1 MGMFWRMSKIK
12 KLKGVNADF
21 QYAMDLD
28 MWKRYL
34 LTFGIGGVIS
44 DDLLV
49 GYFRLLETSK
59 TGIDMAV
66 NASFFDEENN
76 AALIHY
82 AREAGEE
89 YVQTIQLLFPNFKKT
104 LAEKNVHSTISKENV
119 KLWLK
124 GLFYEKSKRYFYAN
138 DFKSTYALI
147 KLMPLKEY
155 TGDELKNLT
164 SFKRWSSFR
173 RLIK

>member
-1 MGMFWRMSKIK
+1 M
-12 KLKGVNADF
+12 
-21 QYAMDLD
+21 
-28 MWKRYL
+28 
-34 LTFGIGGVIS
+34 
-44 DDLLV
+44 
-49 GYFRLLETSK
+49 
-59 TGIDMAV
+59 
-66 NASFFDEENN
+66 
-76 AALIHY
+76 
-82 AREAGEE
+82 
-89 YVQTIQLLFPNFKKT
+89 
-104 LAEKNVHSTISKENV
+104 HSTISKENV